1 MEEFLLQVY
10 NILIYGM
17 SVLLFVSIYREF
29 SRRFTDMTKAGG
41 HSGIH
46 QSGEQN
52 EAMLAS
58 PPTLG
63 QALVNLFQRQTLI
76 QIAKDMLL
84 MALVNTLMALLSSQT
99 SGGLERYMTA
109 YLPMMGVM
117 LMLFTFTE
125 ATGGSRIFATIIGIL
140 ILTGVCLQNL
150 LSFSLASISLDE
162 TVMFSVISM
171 ALAIA
176 GAFVLY
182 FLLHIISRKKAYIIL
197 NAALL
202 VLYLLLLVLGSRING
217 TKAWLV
223 IGGISL
229 QLTELCKVISL
240 IIFGMVFSDKEH
252 PPLHSLL
259 RALVTLG
266 INGVCLALVNE
277 LGTLC
282 LIGLA
287 FVLMAFMSQ
296 PKLKHLMLVT
306 AALLVICVFALFLC
320 YQCYQIENPPAAATE
335 AVTETA
341 TEAVTETA
349 TEAATGVSP
358 EAATETAAEDT
369 GKKEDKLSIT
379 GLGAKIWTK
388 FDERLSVYLH
398 PEDADPLDDAYQIDQ
413 SLKALSL
420 SSWFGSGYNW
430 RVPVMESDYVFTFLV
445 LKMGTIYGILILILL
460 TLMLLIGMQTA
471 LTCKND
477 MISFVGMSFILSL
490 AFQSMISAASSTG
503 SFMVVGLPF
512 CFLGAGGTSA
522 VTNYLMAV
530 FVIYTT
536 GHQKL
541 PQPKAQTVPQQEQVR
556 PAARKTRKE
565 RN

>member
-1 MEEFLLQVY
+1 MNKNKTTNVVEAEDDGIIISLKSISKEF
-10 NILIYGM
+10 N
-17 SVLLFVSIYREF
+17 
-29 SRRFTDMTKAGG
+29 
-41 HSGIH
+41 
-46 QSGEQN
+46 GEQ
-52 EAMLAS
+52 
-58 PPTLG
+58 
-63 QALVNLFQRQTLI
+63 V
-76 QIAKDMLL
+76 
-84 MALVNTLMALLSSQT
+84 LS
-99 SGGLERYMTA
+99 E
-109 YLPMMGVM
+109 
-117 LMLFTFTE
+117 
-125 ATGGSRIFATIIGIL
+125 
-140 ILTGVCLQNL
+140 
-150 LSFSLASISLDE
+150 ISLDIHDNE
-162 TVMFSVISM
+162 FVTLLGPSGCGKTTMLRI
-171 ALAIA
+171 IA
-176 GAFVLY
+176 GFETPDSGDVY
-182 FLLHIISRKKAYIIL
+182 FDGA
-197 NAALL
+197 
-202 VLYLLLLVLGSRING
+202 RINDLPPY
-217 TKAWLV
+217 KR
-223 IGGISL
+223 
-229 QLTELCKVISL
+229 ELNT
-240 IIFGMVFSDKEH
+240 VFQKY
-252 PPLHSLL
+252 
-259 RALVTLG
+259 
-266 INGVCLALVNE
+266 
-277 LGTLC
+277 
-282 LIGLA
+282 
-287 FVLMAFMSQ
+287 
-296 PKLKHLMLVT
+296 
-306 AALLVICVFALFLC
+306 ALFPHLNV
-320 YQCYQIENPPAAATE
+320 YENVAF
-335 AVTETA
+335 
-341 TEAVTETA
+341 
-349 TEAATGVSP
+349 GLRLR
-358 EAATETAAEDT
+358 
-369 GKKEDKLSIT
+369 KKEDKLSIT